1 MSVVVIPLGTRLTLR
16 LNTGL
21 DDNLN
26 PVFQNR
32 SWHNVKPTATHAN
45 LMELGQELATLQV
58 HTLDA
63 VRRVDENELEEE

>member
-63 VRRVDENELEEE
+63 VRRVDENELEAE

>member
-1 MSVVVIPLGTRLTLR
+1 MSVVVIPLGTRMTLR

-21 DDNLN
+21 DENLN
-26 PVFQNR
+26 PVYQNR

-45 LMELGQELATLQV
+45 LMELGQEIATLQV

-63 VRRVDENELEEE
+63 VRRVDENELEAE